1 METVCPECLAERLIP
16 MPKSAVAHLCARHD
30 AAALRC
36 DRCARLLPADAEP
49 LLSPLTG
56 DPTYLCGSC
65 RPDPGA
71 GTAWVEKR
79 NGEEQGDSV
88 AELLDAS
95 GTGSTNPEARLIKT
109 GLRLTRQPLDKRD
122 LDRITEAV
130 QWALAAAAARTVG
143 RAEVPE

>member
-1 METVCPECLAERLIP
+1 MQTVCPECLAERLIP
-16 MPKSAVAHLCARHD
+16 MPKSAVSRLCARHD

-36 DRCARLLPADAEP
+36 DRCARLLPVDAEP
-49 LLSPLTG
+49 LLSLTG
-56 DPTYLCGSC
+56 DHAYLCGAC

-95 GTGSTNPEARLIKT
+95 GTGSTSPEARRIKT

-130 QWALAAAAARTVG
+130 QWALAAAAARTTEG
-143 RAEVPE
+143 AEAPE